1 MSVVTGGRVRS
12 DPTGRISTDAS
23 HRVSIRAL
31 DRIDLAIEHGTRIGL
46 VGRNG
51 AGKSTLLRVL
61 AGTHVPESGRV
72 EVVGKAAS
80 LFGGSLGID
89 P

>member
-1 MSVVTGGRVRS
+1 
-12 DPTGRISTDAS
+12 
-23 HRVSIRAL
+23 
-31 DRIDLAIEHGTRIGL
+31 
-46 VGRNG
+46 
-51 AGKSTLLRVL
+51 LRVL

>member
-31 DRIDLAIEHGTRIGL
+31 DRIDLAIEHGTRI
-46 VGRNG
+46 RNG

-80 LFGGSLGID
+80 LFGGNLGID